1 MTEDLIFVDEK
12 VQEGNETNK
21 GSQIQINAKGIS
33 ADFMERYRQEQEK
46 KQKTEQEQAKR
57 KMEKD
62 SSIFQAKLKA
72 EKEKSLKWEK
82 EKAAKA
88 QRQLE
93 KEEYWKRLEDI
104 RKRGIKG
111 PTAKSPE
118 IKITGSGKSE
128 SKESRKN
135 NQSNIPPKLPPTPK
149 NNSENDEKLA
159 RDAAKKQETIYKC
172 SNCQKLFNTLTS
184 IRQHDCAVQAQAAKK
199 QSQQAEK
206 SKQET
211 EKSIKNPSKSASAS
225 DEVTIYKCSLCEKP
239 FLTLPEVK
247 NHTCSQTKPPQN
259 KNGNQSGAAK
269 KDVTIYK
276 CSLCQKPFLTIQEAR
291 NHDCPA
297 QQKTAKKPEQ
307 KPKSTQIQS
316 PKPATLQTTPPVSNK
331 PTFNKWAENHGK
343 NSSTVVAAKKPD
355 PPTDDICFVDCGFD
369 DEDTNKKPKEP
380 KVVEKSQTESQ
391 DQAADQSMIFV
402 DVAEPFDDNDTSAA
416 EENTKENQDNP
427 KEPSF
432 DQADI
437 NAALSNEFLFD
448 FVDCSD
454 EFIGFEENETTE
466 SQESQKQV
474 EKTVETNHKQI
485 GQYVPSSAIK
495 NTQQSKVTVNPY
507 KKLYLTGDVNNSPNP
522 SKKINQTA
530 VEVDKRN
537 DTNDKPKEPKVVE
550 KSQIDHD
557 DVVFDNQREVD
568 NQILYPV
575 DDEDESGGSIKIGQ
589 KMSEKANN
597 QKEVSKLVQK
607 IPEKATST
615 SVDNTVQKETEDNI
629 TFIPPTKQISDTIF
643 TTKKGK
649 TPEKEKTT
657 QTNSLTTQKGS
668 GNKSPFSNRYDQVEN
683 ELEAMFAGI
692 DQKTPEK
699 ATIQKKPV
707 VSVAKEGKDDS
718 YLPEREFVHDM
729 DFNDSGIY

>member
-12 VQEGNETNK
+12 VQEANQSNP
-21 GSQIQINAKGIS
+21 QIQINAKGIS
-33 ADFMERYRQEQEK
+33 ADFMERYREEQEK
-46 KQKTEQEQAKR
+46 KRKVEEAKR
-57 KMEKD
+57 KLKED

-72 EKEKSLKWEK
+72 EKEK
-82 EKAAKA
+82 AANK

-111 PTAKSPE
+111 PAAKSPE

-128 SKESRKN
+128 SKDSKSDLKKN

-211 EKSIKNPSKSASAS
+211 EKNIKNPSKSASAS

-343 NSSTVVAAKKPD
+343 NSSNVVAAKKPD

-369 DEDTNKKPKEP
+369 DEDTNENPKEP
-380 KVVEKSQTESQ
+380 KVVEKSQNESQ
-391 DQAADQSMIFV
+391 DQAADQSMVFV

-416 EENTKENQDNP
+416 AKNTQENQDNP

-432 DQADI
+432 DHADI

-466 SQESQKQV
+466 SQENQKQV
-474 EKTVETNHKQI
+474 EKAVETNHKQI
-485 GQYVPSSAIK
+485 GQYVPSAIK
-495 NTQQSKVTVNPY
+495 TTQPSKVDASSNPY
-507 KKLYLTGDVNNSPNP
+507 KKLYLTGEVNNSPNP

-530 VEVDKRN
+530 EEADKRKE
-537 DTNDKPKEPKVVE
+537 TNEKPKEPKVVE

-568 NQILYPV
+568 NQILYPD

-589 KMSEKANN
+589 KMSEKASN
-597 QKEVSKLVQK
+597 QKEVYKLVQK

-615 SVDNTVQKETEDNI
+615 KETEDDI
-629 TFIPPTKQISDTIF
+629 TFKPPKKQIGDTIF
-643 TTKKGK
+643 TTKNVKI
-649 TPEKEKTT
+649 PEKEKTT

-668 GNKSPFSNRYDQVEN
+668 GNKSPFSHRYDQVEN

-699 ATIQKKPV
+699 ATIQNKPV
-707 VSVAKEGKDDS
+707 VSVAKGGNDDS

-729 DFNDSGIY
+729 DCNDSGIY

>member
-12 VQEGNETNK
+12 VQEANQT
-21 GSQIQINAKGIS
+21 SSDPQIQINAKGIS
-33 ADFMERYRQEQEK
+33 SDFIERYRQEQEK
-46 KQKTEQEQAKR
+46 KQKEQEQVAKR
-57 KMEKD
+57 KMEQD

-72 EKEKSLKWEK
+72 EKVKSLNSEK
-82 EKAAKA
+82 EKAAMKS
-88 QRQLE
+88 RQLE
-93 KEEYWKRLEDI
+93 KAEYWKRLEDI

-111 PTAKSPE
+111 PTPKSPE

-128 SKESRKN
+128 SKDPKLGLKKN

-149 NNSENDEKLA
+149 YDSENDEKLA
-159 RDAAKKQETIYKC
+159 TAAAKKQETIYKC

-211 EKSIKNPSKSASAS
+211 EKSIKNPSSKSASAS

-316 PKPATLQTTPPVSNK
+316 PKPSQSPKPATLQTTPPVANK

-343 NSSTVVAAKKPD
+343 KSSSPTVAAAKKPD
-355 PPTDDICFVDCGFD
+355 PTTDEIEFVDCGFD
-369 DEDTNKKPKEP
+369 DEANETQKEP
-380 KVVEKSQTESQ
+380 QLLEKSQTQ
-391 DQAADQSMIFV
+391 DQAADQSMVFV
-402 DVAEPFDDNDTSAA
+402 DVAETFDQDETSAA
-416 EENTKENQDNP
+416 AENTKENQDNP
-427 KEPSF
+427 KQPTT
-432 DQADI
+432 DHQADI

-454 EFIGFEENETTE
+454 EFIGFEENESTE
-466 SQESQKQV
+466 DHQKQV
-474 EKTVETNHKQI
+474 EKTVETNQKQI
-485 GQYVPSSAIK
+485 EKYATEPSSLSITK
-495 NTQQSKVTVNPY
+495 ITQQSKEQSKFDKSPNPY
-507 KKLYLTGDVNNSPNP
+507 KKISLTGEVNNSPNP
-522 SKKINQTA
+522 SKKIRQTDA
-530 VEVDKRN
+530 VEVDKR
-537 DTNDKPKEPKVVE
+537 KE
-550 KSQIDHD
+550 IDND

-589 KMSEKANN
+589 KMPEKANN

-607 IPEKATST
+607 IPEKATPK
-615 SVDNTVQKETEDNI
+615 TVQKETKD
-629 TFIPPTKQISDTIF
+629 
-643 TTKKGK
+643 
-649 TPEKEKTT
+649 
-657 QTNSLTTQKGS
+657 S
-668 GNKSPFSNRYDQVEN
+668 GRNKSPFSNRYDQVEN

-699 ATIQKKPV
+699 ANVKKKPV
-707 VSVAKEGKDDS
+707 VRVATEGNNDS

-729 DFNDSGIY
+729 DFDDSGIY

>member
-1 MTEDLIFVDEK
+1 MKLLFTNVHFVR
-12 VQEGNETNK
+12 N
-21 GSQIQINAKGIS
+21 
-33 ADFMERYRQEQEK
+33 
-46 KQKTEQEQAKR
+46 
-57 KMEKD
+57 
-62 SSIFQAKLKA
+62 L
-72 EKEKSLKWEK
+72 
-82 EKAAKA
+82 
-88 QRQLE
+88 
-93 KEEYWKRLEDI
+93 
-104 RKRGIKG
+104 
-111 PTAKSPE
+111 
-118 IKITGSGKSE
+118 
-128 SKESRKN
+128 
-135 NQSNIPPKLPPTPK
+135 
-149 NNSENDEKLA
+149 
-159 RDAAKKQETIYKC
+159 
-172 SNCQKLFNTLTS
+172 
-184 IRQHDCAVQAQAAKK
+184 
-199 QSQQAEK
+199 
-206 SKQET
+206 
-211 EKSIKNPSKSASAS
+211 
-225 DEVTIYKCSLCEKP
+225 

-343 NSSTVVAAKKPD
+343 NSSNVVAAKKPD

-369 DEDTNKKPKEP
+369 DEDANENPKEP

-391 DQAADQSMIFV
+391 DQVADQSMVFV
-402 DVAEPFDDNDTSAA
+402 DVAEPFHDNDTSATA
-416 EENTKENQDNP
+416 ENTQENQDNP
-427 KEPSF
+427 EEPSF
-432 DQADI
+432 DQTDI

-454 EFIGFEENETTE
+454 EFIGFDENETTD
-466 SQESQKQV
+466 SQESQKQD

-485 GQYVPSSAIK
+485 GQYVPSAIK
-495 NTQQSKVTVNPY
+495 NTPQSKVTVNPY
-507 KKLYLTGDVNNSPNP
+507 KKLYLTGEVNNSPNP
-522 SKKINQTA
+522 SKKINQTV
-530 VEVDKRN
+530 VEADKRKE
-537 DTNDKPKEPKVVE
+537 TNEKPKEPKFVE

-607 IPEKATST
+607 MPEKANST
-615 SVDNTVQKETEDNI
+615 KETEDDI
-629 TFIPPTKQISDTIF
+629 TFKPPKKQIGDTIF
-643 TTKKGK
+643 TTKNGK
-649 TPEKEKTT
+649 ISEKEKTT
-657 QTNSLTTQKGS
+657 QTNSLTSQKGS
-668 GNKSPFSNRYDQVEN
+668 GNKSPFSHRYDQVEN

-707 VSVAKEGKDDS
+707 ASVAKEVLESEQIRQKWEKLHKDRALWWDKQDKERKEKVTLKKCSYCLIELHWRGHYKHEEKCAKKAQPILDQIFGDQLIVDKSGEFENKKPQESGPVLGEFEIGK
-718 YLPEREFVHDM
+718 PTQ
-729 DFNDSGIY
+729 NQ

>member
-12 VQEGNETNK
+12 AQEANQSNP
-21 GSQIQINAKGIS
+21 QIQINAKGIS

-46 KQKTEQEQAKR
+46 KQKAEQEQAKR

-72 EKEKSLKWEK
+72 EKEKSLNLEK

-111 PTAKSPE
+111 PAAKSPE
-118 IKITGSGKSE
+118 IKITGSGKSQ
-128 SKESRKN
+128 SKDSKSDLKKN

-149 NNSENDEKLA
+149 KNSENDEKLA
-159 RDAAKKQETIYKC
+159 QQAANKKSETIYKC

-211 EKSIKNPSKSASAS
+211 EKNIKNPSKSAS

-297 QQKTAKKPEQ
+297 QQKTGKKPEQ
-307 KPKSTQIQS
+307 KPKATQIQS
-316 PKPATLQTTPPVSNK
+316 PKPSQSPKPTTLQTTPPVSNK

-343 NSSTVVAAKKPD
+343 NSSNVVAAKKPD

-369 DEDTNKKPKEP
+369 DADTNEKPKEP
-380 KVVEKSQTESQ
+380 KLVEKSQTESQ
-391 DQAADQSMIFV
+391 DQVADQSMVFV
-402 DVAEPFDDNDTSAA
+402 DVAEPFHDNDTSAA
-416 EENTKENQDNP
+416 AENTQENQDNP
-427 KEPSF
+427 EEPSF
-432 DQADI
+432 DQTDI

-474 EKTVETNHKQI
+474 EKTVETNHKEIDQH
-485 GQYVPSSAIK
+485 VPSAIK

-507 KKLYLTGDVNNSPNP
+507 KKLYLTGDVNNPPNP

-530 VEVDKRN
+530 VEADKRRE
-537 DTNDKPKEPKVVE
+537 TNEKPKEPKVVE

-607 IPEKATST
+607 MPEKANST
-615 SVDNTVQKETEDNI
+615 KETEDDI
-629 TFIPPTKQISDTIF
+629 TFKPPKKQIGDTIF
-643 TTKKGK
+643 TTKNGK
-649 TPEKEKTT
+649 ISEKEKTT

-668 GNKSPFSNRYDQVEN
+668 GNKSPFSHRYDQVEN

-707 VSVAKEGKDDS
+707 VSVAKEGNDDS